1 MDENVIP
8 ITNNPRL
15 IFIPYKTDSSS
26 ACIGHEFNND
36 IDASSVE
43 TGEELESIGQ
53 KIRDFFMSSYLY
65 CLILGS
71 ISLMSGLLLSIIAF
85 HGLNTNNSS
94 AIMGKKKRKNTK
106 KISYFCFILG
116 PVLIMFGLGAGVT
129 GTYLCLSRRK
139 MLNDIKA
146 RKMRYKSFVSLHHTP
161 THSDL
166 VDDHSAGDIRS
177 ITETYQK
184 IIQDDEDEGK
194 LTLDTLPQVTVKMA
208 SDDEDDHF
216 DEKSSG
222 ECIILEIPKSR
233 RSSFHGESL
242 EIDLQKSIDSITE
255 SRRESRD
262 FDIPVDT

>member
-1 MDENVIP
+1 
-8 ITNNPRL
+8 
-15 IFIPYKTDSSS
+15 
-26 ACIGHEFNND
+26 
-36 IDASSVE
+36 
-43 TGEELESIGQ
+43 
-53 KIRDFFMSSYLY
+53 
-65 CLILGS
+65 
-71 ISLMSGLLLSIIAF
+71 
-85 HGLNTNNSS
+85 
-94 AIMGKKKRKNTK
+94 
-106 KISYFCFILG
+106 
-116 PVLIMFGLGAGVT
+116 MFGLGAGVT
-129 GTYLCLSRRK
+129 GSYLCLSRRK

-166 VDDHSAGDIRS
+166 VEEHSAGDIRS

-194 LTLDTLPQVTVKMA
+194 VTLDKLPQVTVKMA
-208 SDDEDDHF
+208 SDDEEDQGE
-216 DEKSSG
+216 EKSTG

-242 EIDLQKSIDSITE
+242 EIDLLKSIDSNITE

>member
-1 MDENVIP
+1 
-8 ITNNPRL
+8 
-15 IFIPYKTDSSS
+15 
-26 ACIGHEFNND
+26 
-36 IDASSVE
+36 
-43 TGEELESIGQ
+43 
-53 KIRDFFMSSYLY
+53 
-65 CLILGS
+65 
-71 ISLMSGLLLSIIAF
+71 
-85 HGLNTNNSS
+85 
-94 AIMGKKKRKNTK
+94 
-106 KISYFCFILG
+106 
-116 PVLIMFGLGAGVT
+116 MFGLGAGVT
-129 GTYLCLSRRK
+129 GSYLRLSRRK

-166 VDDHSAGDIRS
+166 VEEHSAGDIRS

-194 LTLDTLPQVTVKMA
+194 VTLDTLPQVTVKMA
-208 SDDEDDHF
+208 SDEEEDQEE
-216 DEKSSG
+216 EKLSG

-242 EIDLQKSIDSITE
+242 EIDLLKSIDSNITE